1 MVRHRL
7 LIPYWL
13 NASNLNIVAKRKGWP
28 FAESRPA
35 TNICEEHFWTT
46 PDRQNFISF
55 VSDFGLTMN
64 YLVVQG
70 QNPGS
75 IVAELERTFPI
86 LSVDDV
92 LAAARG
98 AQASQDRIDALYR
111 AAVVSQED
119 QEDPR
124 LRDLLVSGLSD
135 PDPRVRQAAVFA
147 CSYATWPSL
156 RTALDQIAAGDPDDD
171 TRAMAGTALSSLN
184 EHVWSREAD

>member
-13 NASNLNIVAKRKGWP
+13 NASNLNIVAERKGWP

-46 PDRQNFISF
+46 SDGQTFISY

-70 QNPGS
+70 QNCAP
-75 IVAELERTFPI
+75 IVAELRRTFPT

-92 LAAARG
+92 LAIDG
-98 AQASQDRIDALYR
+98 APQDSQGRVEALYQ

-124 LRDLLVSGLSD
+124 LRDLLVSGMAD

-156 RTALDQIAAGDPDDD
+156 RTALEQIAAGDKSVTLRHSGSPIVA
-171 TRAMAGTALSSLN
+171 RPVAWPLA
-184 EHVWSREAD
+184 